1 MIKSKLTL
9 ALGLSLL
16 ASSAMAAKT
25 VNTKMNAAAEANA
38 WGKDRVLQ
46 NIARKAYASNIEL
59 VELDAQSIML
69 DSDEVAMSIN
79 GRELTMI
86 KVTTKQTGNGTLIW
100 SGNIAET
107 ANEMQG
113 LDPRNSVTFV
123 RNNNKVTANIRLEGA
138 LYQLRP
144 LANSGHALIAVDEA
158 QMPAD
163 HPNEFDHATDYSKQD
178 KPTKGK
184 GKPGGGGTDP
194 GTPPD
199 PGATENISIMVH
211 YTPAAAAASGDING
225 LIDLAIAE
233 TNQGYANAG
242 VTLTVSLAGKY
253 QISYTETGNFTTDL
267 AHYRETNDGVMDS
280 IHNTR
285 DQINADV
292 GVLMIDNGQYCGLAS
307 GIGSTA
313 ATAFAAVHYDCATG
327 YYSFGHEVGH
337 LQSARHDPKNDP
349 TSSPYAYGHGFQAD
363 RDGWRTIMAYNCR
376 RGCTRLNYWSNPFVQ
391 YGGKAMGTE
400 SSSFNALVLN
410 NTKVDMAS
418 FR

>member
-1 MIKSKLTL
+1 MIKSKIAL

-16 ASSAMAAKT
+16 TSAAMAAKP
-25 VNTKMNAAAEANA
+25 VNSIMNASAQANA

-46 NIARKAYASNIEL
+46 NIAGKAQSRAIDL

-69 DSDEVAMSIN
+69 DSDEISLSVN
-79 GRELTMI
+79 GRDLTI
-86 KVTTKQTGNGTLIW
+86 LKNSAKQTGNGTLIW
-100 SGNIAET
+100 AGNILET
-107 ANEMQG
+107 ASATTG

-123 RNNNKVTANIRLEGA
+123 RNNNKVTANIRLEGE

-144 LANSGHALIAVDEA
+144 LAGSGHALITVDESQA
-158 QMPAD
+158 PAD
-163 HPNEFDHATDYSKQD
+163 HPAEFDHIAKAAKQD
-178 KPTKGK
+178 MKAAIQAKP
-184 GKPGGGGTDP
+184 GTDP

-199 PGATENISIMVH
+199 PGPTETIRIMVH

-242 VTLTVSLAGKY
+242 VTINMELAGKY
-253 QISYTETGNFTTDL
+253 QVNYTESGNFETDL
-267 AHYRETNDGVMDS
+267 ARYRETSDGVMDS

-285 DQINADV
+285 DQISADV
-292 GVLMIDNGQYCGLAS
+292 GMLMIDNGQYCGLAS

-313 ATAFAAVHYDCATG
+313 ETAFAAVHYDCATG

-349 TSSPYAYGHGFQAD
+349 TKTPYAYGHGYQAD
-363 RDGWRTIMAYNCR
+363 RAGWRTIMAYNCR
-376 RGCTRLNYWSNPFVQ
+376 RGCTRINYWSNPFVQ
-391 YGGKAMGTE
+391 YNGDVMGTE
-400 SSSFNALVLN
+400 ASSFNALVLN
-410 NTKVDMAS
+410 TTKTEIAA